1 MTDVVFGFE
10 RVAYTISE
18 TEGSVEV
25 AVVKYGS
32 STLPL
37 SVRLSTMSDSAT
49 SPQDFTEIVSRN
61 ISFTP
66 GERRQTVSIAI
77 VDDDVLEDAEQFFV
91 VLTQI
96 DPQTRVIEAQNL
108 TSITITDNDR
118 KWSNSM

>member
-1 MTDVVFGFE
+1 MVDVGFGFE

-37 SVRLSTMSDSAT
+37 SVRLSTMNESAT
-49 SPQDFTEIVSRN
+49 SPQDFTEIIPQD

-66 GERRQTVSIAI
+66 GERRQTISIAI
-77 VDDDVLEDAEQFFV
+77 ANDFVLEDAEQFSV
-91 VLTQI
+91 SLTQI
-96 DPQTRVIEAQNL
+96 DPQTRLVEMQNM
-108 TSITITDNDR
+108 TTVTITDDDCEER
-118 KWSNSM
+118 SH

>member
-10 RVAYTISE
+10 RVAYTTSE

-66 GERRQTVSIAI
+66 GERRQTVSIGI
-77 VDDDVLEDAEQFFV
+77 VSDDVLENAEQFSV

-96 DPQTRVIEAQNL
+96 DPQACLVEMQNM
-108 TSITITDNDR
+108 TTVTITSDDCEEC
-118 KWSNSM
+118 SH